1 MPSQHALAPDAAPL
15 RFAAQVKRESLGRST
30 IINAYLDQETVIE
43 HMNNHLTIQVV
54 QSASLSETD
63 RKSIIALCNRAYGE
77 DIEPLFNTFVGATHV
92 LGYHN
97 GLLMSHALWV
107 TRYLQVGN
115 APFLRTAYIEAVAT
129 DPAYRNRGFAT
140 AIMKCIANEIQDY
153 ELAALSPSSVAFYE
167 RLGWE
172 LWRGPLF
179 IRTENGLFSSPDE
192 EQVMILR
199 LPKTPL
205 LERVMHFV
213 P

>member
-1 MPSQHALAPDAAPL
+1 MRLNSTVGQKYDHQCL
-15 RFAAQVKRESLGRST
+15 SRS
-30 IINAYLDQETVIE
+30 ETVIE
-43 HMNNHLTIQVV
+43 HMSNQLTIQVV
-54 QSASLSETD
+54 QSTSLSEID
-63 RKSIIALCNRAYGE
+63 RKRIIALCNRAYGE

-92 LGYHN
+92 LGYYN
-97 GLLMSHALWV
+97 GLVSHALWV

-140 AIMKCIANEIQDY
+140 AIMNCIANEIQDY
-153 ELAALSPSSVAFYE
+153 ELAALSPSSVTFYE

-179 IRTENGLFSSPDE
+179 IRTENGLLSSSDE

-199 LPKTPL
+199 LPRTPL
-205 LERVMHFV
+205 LDLSAPLSAEWREGELW
-213 P
+213 